1 MPVCECWNA
10 KQVVVLKRGM
20 KNKGFAAIDNPL
32 FYNPNTAMYLGDAK
46 KNIESLVNAFR
57 AQSG

>member
-1 MPVCECWNA
+1 M
-10 KQVVVLKRGM
+10 VLKRGM

-46 KNIESLVNAFR
+46 KNIESLVNAFK